1 MLCLTT
7 RPDATVVLPAGKL
20 GVWVDQTHGL
30 EIGQAKSYISHRPDR
45 VRRFTYNVGRA
56 NEILDSLGWVDTNGD
71 GIREDKAGNTIEFT
85 LITNGDNSVR
95 GAVTQRI
102 AAGHV
107 ARSASRRTTTSVEFG
122 VSRYGQL
129 DGFL

>member
-1 MLCLTT
+1 MV
-7 RPDATVVLPAGKL
+7 AVSPAGDFHKN
-20 GVWVDQTHGL
+20 
-30 EIGQAKSYISHRPDR
+30 
-45 VRRFTYNVGRA
+45 VRRYPYDVARA
-56 NEILDSLGWVDTNGD
+56 NEILDNLGWVDTNGD

-102 AAGHV
+102 AAGML
-107 ARSASRRTTTSVEFG
+107 ARSASRRTTRRS
-122 VSRYGQL
+122 SSAISWPL